1 MPKILVVLD
10 EFADL
15 VMMAKTDIKFYVM
28 RLGQK
33 ARTAGIHLILATQ
46 RPSAK
51 MIDSD
56 IKANIPGTIAL
67 KTASAVNSRVIIETG
82 GAEKLLGNGDMLYDD
97 SVSGLIRAQGAFVSK
112 KELVE
117 VTNYIKQN
125 NPPVIY
131 EQEVENMINNISNSS
146 DTAMGNECRDELFE
160 EAARYVVT
168 LEKIS
173 VGSLQRKYRIGFNR
187 AARLVEQLSDAGIVG
202 PENGTK
208 PREVITSEY

>member
-1 MPKILVVLD
+1 
-10 EFADL
+10 
-15 VMMAKTDIKFYVM
+15 M

-33 ARTAGIHLILATQ
+33 ARAAGIHLILATQ

-97 SVSGLIRAQGAFVSK
+97 SVSGLIRAQGTFVSK

-131 EQEVENMINNISNSS
+131 EQEVENIINNKTTEEYYK
-146 DTAMGNECRDELFE
+146 DTKN
-160 EAARYVVT
+160 
-168 LEKIS
+168 K
-173 VGSLQRKYRIGFNR
+173 
-187 AARLVEQLSDAGIVG
+187 
-202 PENGTK
+202 
-208 PREVITSEY
+208 

>member
-1 MPKILVVLD
+1 M
-10 EFADL
+10 
-15 VMMAKTDIKFYVM
+15 
-28 RLGQK
+28 
-33 ARTAGIHLILATQ
+33 ILATQ

-131 EQEVENMINNISNSS
+131 EQEVENMINNISKSS
-146 DTAMGNECRDELFE
+146 ATDRGNECRDALFE
-160 EAARYVVT
+160 EAARYVVA

-208 PREVITSEY
+208 PREVIISEDEIDELLNSL